1 MNVRTAEIARQSD
14 PRQPLAEGFRERRA
28 IGRQGSVGD
37 NRLERPPQTFP
48 REACRKKSGTNR
60 LRMIGLAVLV
70 AGTSPPPT
78 RAQSTLPRPVEDRT
92 RAVEC
97 LTLAIAYEAGFE
109 SAEGQQAVG
118 EVVLNR
124 ARHPAFPKSV
134 CGVVFAGST
143 LKTGCQFTFTCD
155 GSMRRILPE
164 RVMAQSRKIA
174 GEVIDGR
181 LPPLVGDALNY
192 HADYVSPYWAPSL
205 ERVTKI
211 GAHIFY
217 RRRGTAIAVLAGR
230 PVSGFAPNADQAAVP
245 APVTAP
251 APAFAPWGLA
261 PPVPAP
267 IFQPVGS

>member
-1 MNVRTAEIARQSD
+1 VGSAKTSHQVFSREIHPVDFRPTAAIRRFISQFVGAAVIATGSLAVPHAQAQSGLPVVED
-14 PRQPLAEGFRERRA
+14 HTRA
-28 IGRQGSVGD
+28 ID
-37 NRLERPPQTFP
+37 
-48 REACRKKSGTNR
+48 
-60 LRMIGLAVLV
+60 
-70 AGTSPPPT
+70 
-78 RAQSTLPRPVEDRT
+78 
-92 RAVEC
+92 C

-109 SAEGQQAVG
+109 SPEGQQAVA

-155 GSMRRILPE
+155 GSMRRSLPE
-164 RVMAQSRKIA
+164 KILARSRAIA
-174 GEVIDGR
+174 EQVFDGR

-217 RRRGTAIAVLAGR
+217 RRRGATAAALPVPRARSIAPSPG
-230 PVSGFAPNADQAAVP
+230 P
-245 APVTAP
+245 AETSAP
-251 APAFAPWGLA
+251 ATSPGFAPWGLA
-261 PPVPAP
+261 PPAFTPATVPT
-267 IFQPVGS
+267 GS